1 MTVAPMNNSFV
12 TDRVTFGTDG
22 KYRWVYALNLYR
34 NPTVFWLVWKILF
47 GITLGIFAFVIVAD
61 LVRGDAATAVKNL
74 PFMLAFTLGM
84 TALIGVS
91 YLLYAAM
98 MGGRYVVLFE
108 MDETGVTHRQIP
120 AQAKKAKALGAAT
133 ALAGMAAGS
142 PTAVGAGLNAQR
154 TEMASDFAKVRA
166 VKAYPRRHLI
176 KVNGRFSRNQVY
188 IPAEDFAFVRDYIV
202 SRCPNARKK

>member
-1 MTVAPMNNSFV
+1 MNNNGFV
-12 TDRVTFGTDG
+12 TDRVTRGADG
-22 KYRWVYALNLYR
+22 KYRWVYALNLYK
-34 NPTVFWLVWKILF
+34 NPSVFWLVWKILF
-47 GITLGIFAFVIVAD
+47 GIILGIFAVVTVAD
-61 LVRGDAATAVKNL
+61 LLRGDVATAAANL
-74 PFMLAFTLGM
+74 PFMLYFTLGM
-84 TALIGVS
+84 TALVGLG

-98 MGGRYVVLFE
+98 TGGRYVVLFE

-142 PTAVGAGLNAQR
+142 PTAVGVGLNAQR
-154 TEMASDFAKVRA
+154 TEMASDFSKVRA

-188 IPAEDFAFVRDYIV
+188 VPAEDFIFVRDYIV
-202 SRCPNARKK
+202 SRCPNARKQ